1 METISL
7 QLYAMAKKKKK
18 KKKKKKIEHHIWR
31 SFRFDITTCVSAAY
45 QLFCQNLWVVWLLF
59 LCMKERICSFA
70 EGHTRLISLKKEK
83 EGTRF

>member
-18 KKKKKKIEHHIWR
+18 KKKKKTDHHIWR

-45 QLFCQNLWVVWLLF
+45 QLFCQN
-59 LCMKERICSFA
+59 
-70 EGHTRLISLKKEK
+70 
-83 EGTRF
+83 